1 MDEKEL
7 QWFQSQKEITKQKLA
22 EEQGKSYHSKQIAV
36 VLLEKCRLHT
46 ESFASVEAIESP
58 LKTMKNDKK
67 QKHILRNEL

>member
-22 EEQGKSYHSKQIAV
+22 EKQGKSYHSKQRAV
-36 VLLEKCRLHT
+36 VLLEKCKLNS
-46 ESFASVEAIESP
+46 ESFALVEAIESP

>member
-22 EEQGKSYHSKQIAV
+22 EKQGKSYHSKQRAV
-36 VLLEKCRLHT
+36 VLLEKCKLNS
-46 ESFASVEAIESP
+46 ESFALVEAIGSP
-58 LKTMKNDKK
+58 LKTMKNDK